1 LNPQLQPLVDLQALD
16 LRIMDI
22 KEKQKKIPHLIE
34 TAEAPLRS
42 AAQQLKDMTT
52 SGETLVKERR
62 DRERDLEIHEAQVE
76 KLRARLTELKT
87 NKEYQAHLFE
97 IEMANKKKGE
107 IEEQILTLMERVEK
121 GQQETKQAQTRAKEA
136 ERLFVQEKTRLE
148 TLSAGLAAELAQ
160 LDQKRSK
167 AGALLDKTC
176 FGCRLQLHPQ
186 LVAEVKRSDQLQ
198 TCTYC
203 QRILYWDGEPLT
215 VPTTTPDSLENAA
228 DDMQETV

>member
-1 LNPQLQPLVDLQALD
+1 
-16 LRIMDI
+16 MDI

-42 AAQQLKDMTT
+42 AAQQLKEMST

-136 ERLFVQEKTRLE
+136 ERLFVQEKTRL
-148 TLSAGLAAELAQ
+148 
-160 LDQKRSK
+160 RR
-167 AGALLDKTC
+167 
-176 FGCRLQLHPQ
+176 CRLVWRRNLRNWTRS
-186 LVAEVKRSDQLQ
+186 AAKRERSWTKPSSFD
-198 TCTYC
+198 
-203 QRILYWDGEPLT
+203 
-215 VPTTTPDSLENAA
+215 TPN
-228 DDMQETV
+228 